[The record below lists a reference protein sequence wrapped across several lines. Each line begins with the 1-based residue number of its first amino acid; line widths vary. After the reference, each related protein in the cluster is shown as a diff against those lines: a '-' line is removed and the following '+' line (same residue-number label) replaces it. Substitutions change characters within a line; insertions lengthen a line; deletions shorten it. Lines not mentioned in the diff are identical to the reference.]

1 VTYEES
7 LTYIASLE
15 KRGWRLGL
23 DRMREL
29 LSLIGDPHIGGPEY
43 FHVAGT
49 NGKGSTTKLIQSI
62 LSQAGYRTGSFFS
75 PFVYDFRE
83 RIQIDGSMIL
93 PTDVSS
99 ICDELI
105 GPSEALAKT
114 SLGGPTE
121 FEFKTAMGFLHW
133 TRSKCQYV
141 ALEVGL
147 GGRLDATNV
156 IEPLVSVITEI
167 GLDHQKYLGNTL
179 REIALEKAGIIK
191 PGRPVVCSATSEEA
205 IETIEQFANE
215 MNAPLWKIDREFSV
229 QGSDVKTPKRK
240 LRVEHSFGSPFQM
253 RNIAAAI
260 AAIDF
265 ADVKV
270 SDSDIVRGVQHATLP
285 GRMEVLSHSPI
296 IVLDGAHNS
305 QSATAVS
312 DAIRNK
318 FSTAR
323 LILIYS
329 AATGHDPKA
338 TVEAFAADEI
348 HASTMNHPRTID
360 RETLIASLPP
370 NAHIHDSVQTA
381 IRSALAQAD
390 GGDVVLI
397 SGSFYLLAEA
407 KCELQRI

>member
-1 VTYEES
+1 MTYEES

-29 LSLIGDPHIGGPEY
+29 LSLIGDPHIGGPEF

-62 LSQAGYRTGSFFS
+62 LSHAGYRTGSFFS

-83 RIQIDGSMIL
+83 RIQVDGSMIS
-93 PTDVSS
+93 PTEVSS
-99 ICDELI
+99 LCDELM

-133 TRSKCQYV
+133 KRSKCQYV

-156 IEPLVSVITEI
+156 VQPLVSVITEI
-167 GLDHQKYLGNTL
+167 GLDHQQYLGNTL

-191 PGRPVVCSATSEEA
+191 PGKPVVCSATSEEA
-205 IETIEQFANE
+205 MDTIEQFANE
-215 MNAPLWKIDREFSV
+215 VNAPFWKIEREFSV
-229 QGSDVKTPKRK
+229 QGLEIQTPKRR
-240 LRVEHSFGSPFQM
+240 LRVEFSFNLPFQL

-270 SDSDIVRGVQHATLP
+270 SDSDIRFGVQNATLP
-285 GRMEVLSHSPI
+285 GRMEVLSYSPI
-296 IVLDGAHNS
+296 VLLDGAHNS
-305 QSATAVS
+305 QSAAAVS
-312 DAIRNK
+312 DAIRK
-318 FSTAR
+318 RFSTAR

-360 RETLIASLPP
+360 RDTLIAALPP
-370 NAHIHDSVQTA
+370 NAQIHDSVQTA
-381 IRSALAQAD
+381 IRSALAQASD
-390 GGDVVLI
+390 GDVVLV

-407 KCELQRI
+407 KGVLQRI